1 MSAIHGLS
9 DDQVGQELR
18 KMTAFIKQEAEEK
31 AREITIKADE
41 EFNIEKAKL
50 VRSETDAI
58 DTAYEKKY
66 KQATMAQQITR
77 STVANKARLTVL
89 SARETLLDEIFDE
102 AEAALK
108 KSVVDDKS
116 RYEASLTKLVLE
128 GAYAL
133 DEPEMLVRLRP
144 SDKSIADATLK
155 SAADEFKKAT
165 GREVKLTVDAEN
177 PLAEDSAGGAI
188 VVGGKGKITIDNTLE
203 ARLSILRENALPAV
217 RQSLFGSN
225 PNRKFYD

>member
-58 DTAYEKKY
+58 DAAFEKKY

-89 SARETLLDEIFDE
+89 AARETLLDDIFDG

-108 KSVVDDKS
+108 KSAAEDKP
-116 RYEASLTKLVLE
+116 RYETALAQLVLE

-133 DEPEMLVRLRP
+133 DEPKMLVRLRP
-144 SDKSIADATLK
+144 ADKDIADAALK
-155 SAADEFKKAT
+155 KAAEEFKKAT
-165 GREVKLTVDAEN
+165 DREVMLAVDTEN
-177 PLAEDSAGGAI
+177 PLPEDSAGGAI
-188 VVGGKGKITIDNTLE
+188 IVGGKGKITIDNTLE
-203 ARLSILRENALPAV
+203 ARLAILRENALPAV